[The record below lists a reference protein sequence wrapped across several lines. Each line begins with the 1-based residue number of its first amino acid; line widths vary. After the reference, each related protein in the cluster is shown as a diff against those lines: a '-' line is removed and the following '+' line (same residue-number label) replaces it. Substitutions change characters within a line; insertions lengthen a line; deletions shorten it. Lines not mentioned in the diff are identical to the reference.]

1 MQAKAD
7 ERKIDL
13 DEALLT
19 HQYMADTQDAET
31 WMNEKEPIVAN
42 IGYGKDEDTAQVQL
56 IKSIERYY
64 MDFSDL
70 MAFSK
75 SLHDKQ
81 SVNIE
86 WNSPI
91 LQH

>member
-13 DEALLT
+13 GEALLT

-42 IGYGKDEDTAQVQL
+42 IDYGKDEDTAQVQL